1 MWHDC
6 DERSSNPSSNR
17 QFADV
22 VAARWSRRDILR
34 GGIGAAAVGFFAG
47 PAVLGGVAH
56 AGSVFRP
63 AASRRQVIGFTAVP
77 PSTSDAIVVAPEYTA
92 EVLIPWGTPLHS
104 DGPAWRKDASNTA
117 AEQAQQVG
125 MHHDGMH
132 YFPLERGP
140 GGSSHAACSCSIT
153 STSTAR
159 SCITDGDAVMTKE
172 KVAKALAAHGV
183 TVIEISSIRATGSR
197 STRRT
202 TAASPARRR
211 SRSPDRSRP
220 IIRCCRP
227 TTLRPARSTTART
240 VDTPWG
246 TYLACEENF
255 DGYFGTADTTFV
267 PRPDELRYGVDRS
280 DSGYRWFTADRRFDV
295 AVNP

>member
-1 MWHDC
+1 MSHER

-47 PAVLGGVAH
+47 PAVLEGVAH

-63 AASRRQVIGFTAVP
+63 AASRRQVVGFTAVP
-77 PSTSDAIVVAPEYTA
+77 PSTSDAILVAPEYTA
-92 EVLIPWGTPLHS
+92 EVLIPWGTPLQS
-104 DGPAWRKDASNTA
+104 DGPAWLKDASNTA

-140 GGSSHAACSCSIT
+140 GGSSHGLLVLNHEYVDRTILYE
-153 STSTAR
+153 
-159 SCITDGDAVMTKE
+159 DGDAVMTSE

-183 TVIEISSIRATGSR
+183 TIIEISSESGTWSQVDSRYNRRITG
-197 STRRT
+197 T
-202 TAASPARRR
+202 TPVTFSGPVAAD
-211 SRSPDRSRP
+211 RSP
-220 IIRCCRP
+220 
-227 TTLRPARSTTART
+227 
-240 VDTPWG
+240 
-246 TYLACEENF
+246 
-255 DGYFGTADTTFV
+255 
-267 PRPDELRYGVDRS
+267 
-280 DSGYRWFTADRRFDV
+280 
-295 AVNP
+295 